1 MSSLWDLNLTQ
12 LQQRVSSLDPTP
24 GGGSISVMNAVF
36 GLSLVQKGIRVSL
49 KKIAGNSSSQE
60 ELSALEIRAVSAM
73 EPLRRYV
80 DADTDAFQGYIR
92 ASGLPRATEE
102 ERATRKRVMEEALLH
117 SSRIPMEAVSQMNL
131 CLGIAESA
139 IRLAKQSVLSDIAAG
154 ALLIRASIQA
164 ILLNVDSN
172 LAGISDSFMRK
183 ELSERRKQLET
194 AMLPCIETVLQEFQ
208 RRVTASG

>member
-24 GGGSISVMNAVF
+24 GGGSISVMNAVL

-49 KKIAGNSSSQE
+49 KNAAGNSSSQE
-60 ELSALEIRAVSAM
+60 ELSSLEIRAVSAM
-73 EPLRRYV
+73 EPLKRYV
-80 DADTDAFQGYIR
+80 DADTDAFQGYMQ
-92 ASGLPRATEE
+92 ASGLPRSTEE

-117 SSRIPMEAVSQMNL
+117 ATKIPLEAASQMNR
-131 CLGIAESA
+131 CIEIAESA

-164 ILLNVDSN
+164 VLLNVDSN

-208 RRVTASG
+208 RRVTALG